1 MPKLNP
7 AIIALAAV
15 ALTALN
21 VGLQRQHPVENA
33 LALNV
38 PKFLKERSLSDLALR
53 PRHNLYGDHVP
64 LHLCEEVKN
73 LVIPLLKNSNRPSKS
88 LGNKPRQL
96 KRVPQ

>member
-7 AIIALAAV
+7 AITALAAV

-38 PKFLKERSLSDLALR
+38 PNFHKERSLSDLAPR
-53 PRHNLYGDHVP
+53 PRHNLHGDHVP

-73 LVIPLLKNSNRPSKS
+73 LVIPHEELKPP
-88 LGNKPRQL
+88 L
-96 KRVPQ
+96 